1 MHTGNLPATTSEWGG
16 YGLTG
21 WSTRSSGLDDIIGT
35 VWVKRWPHT
44 SLLAALANSPSDM
57 PKAVIFHD
65 TPIAET
71 IRDRTTDLTVV
82 DAKSKSAVRE
92 NLSDTDIFV
101 TNPKGWSDTYLRH
114 FSDGNWLQATSIG
127 YAAFPVEQFRKQGVT
142 FTNAATVHDA
152 VVSEHALT
160 LALALSRRLGPIL
173 DQQRERTWDRGVS
186 TEMWDWKG
194 RQMTIFGL
202 GNIGEAIARRAQ
214 AFGFDVVGVK
224 RTPST
229 YTGTLS
235 RDRVV
240 ATDNFPDVLPNTDL
254 LVLSVPLTDET
265 YHVVDADVLA
275 ALPDSATLV
284 NVARGPVV
292 NEQALISALDNGDL
306 AGAGLDVFE
315 TEPLPSDSPLWDR
328 DDVIVTPH
336 VGGRSNDF
344 PDRFTQLFVN
354 NYNRWRDGQ
363 SLVNRIA

>member
-1 MHTGNLPATTSEWGG
+1 MTAP
-16 YGLTG
+16 
-21 WSTRSSGLDDIIGT
+21 RSSLHHDFWTNSRVYFWGSVDGIGT
-35 VWVKRWPHT
+35 VWVGLEMATRIFISSACEVPD
-44 SLLAALANSPSDM
+44 DM

-65 TPIAET
+65 TPIAEM
-71 IRDRTTDLTVV
+71 IQSQTTDLTVI
-82 DAKSKSAVRE
+82 DTESKSVVHE

-101 TNPKGWSDTYLRH
+101 TNPKGWSDTFLRYL
-114 FSDGNWLQATSIG
+114 SDGNWLQATSIG
-127 YAAFPVEQFRKQGVT
+127 YAAFPVEQLREHGVT

-152 VVSEHALT
+152 VVSEHALA

-173 DQQRERTWDRGVS
+173 DQQREHTWNREVGA
-186 TEMWDWKG
+186 EMWDWKG
-194 RQMTIFGL
+194 RQMTVFGL

-214 AFGFDVVGVK
+214 AFGFEVVGVK

-240 ATDNFPDVLPNTDL
+240 ATDDVHDVLPDTDL
-254 LVLSVPLTDET
+254 LVLAVPLTDET
-265 YHVVDADVLA
+265 HHIIDADVLA

-292 NEQALISALDNGDL
+292 NEQILVTALENGEL

-315 TEPLPSDSPLWDR
+315 TEPLSSDSPLWDR
-328 DDVIVTPH
+328 DDVVVTPH
-336 VGGRSNDF
+336 VGGRSSDF
-344 PDRFTQLFVN
+344 PDRFTQLFVD
-354 NYNRWRDGQ
+354 NYDRWREGQ